1 MKTNYDVIV
10 VGAATAGSYFAR
22 KLAEN
27 GVSVLVIDS
36 KPVEKVGTKY
46 DIFHV
51 GREDFDKFGIPWP
64 VKGEDYAFEFDST
77 HVCSAFGHYPKYSP
91 GKVVARLYSPSQP
104 LGYRGRCRDFIR
116 NRICFLYI

>member
-27 GVSVLVIDS
+27 GLSVLIIES

-46 DIFHV
+46 DIFNF
-51 GREDFDKFGIPWP
+51 R
-64 VKGEDYAFEFDST
+64 
-77 HVCSAFGHYPKYSP
+77 
-91 GKVVARLYSPSQP
+91 
-104 LGYRGRCRDFIR
+104 RC
-116 NRICFLYI
+116 